1 MCRRV
6 LAATE
11 ESSKAKQSDLEKL
24 ELDIRKLHQEL
35 DQLNRNKLS
44 LHRDIEAV
52 QQQLQGKRRGGEAT
66 VFLLRE
72 SCLIVCFLITEI
84 DHAGGHGVSFR
95 SEKNVLILGM
105 VMVEQL

>member
-1 MCRRV
+1 MYRRV

-44 LHRDIEAV
+44 LHRDIAAV
-52 QQQLQGKRRGGEAT
+52 QQQLQGKRRGGE
-66 VFLLRE
+66 VILFLLPE
-72 SCLIVCFLITEI
+72 SLFNCLL
-84 DHAGGHGVSFR
+84 SYYRNR
-95 SEKNVLILGM
+95 SYWRAWGFF
-105 VMVEQL
+105 

>member
-1 MCRRV
+1 MYRRV

-44 LHRDIEAV
+44 LHRDIAAV
-52 QQQLQGKRRGGEAT
+52 QQQLQGKRRGGEVT
-66 VFLLRE
+66 LFLLPE
-72 SCLIVCFLITEI
+72 SLFNCLL
-84 DHAGGHGVSFR
+84 SYYRNR
-95 SEKNVLILGM
+95 SYWRAWGFF
-105 VMVEQL
+105 